1 VANSS
6 NKNIRIGHWIFPARK
21 IISINGIADSLRS
34 TFDHY
39 ISKNEIFVTGDF
51 REAILYLKKVKP
63 KINVDAILGR
73 PPLPKEVLEAQE
85 KKAEQL
91 AKKMEQPSKPAEKKP
106 EPVKA
111 VPDPAVKKDVP
122 KVAGQVKSE
131 KVKPLDPKKTD
142 AEKSDSKEGAKP
154 VIVSEDK
161 KTKLIKK
168 QPKKEEK
175 Q

>member
-106 EPVKA
+106 EPVKV
-111 VPDPAVKKDVP
+111 VPDSAVKQ
-122 KVAGQVKSE
+122 A
-131 KVKPLDPKKTD
+131 KPEEIKPSDPKKAVT
-142 AEKSDSKEGAKP
+142 EKSDSKEGAKP